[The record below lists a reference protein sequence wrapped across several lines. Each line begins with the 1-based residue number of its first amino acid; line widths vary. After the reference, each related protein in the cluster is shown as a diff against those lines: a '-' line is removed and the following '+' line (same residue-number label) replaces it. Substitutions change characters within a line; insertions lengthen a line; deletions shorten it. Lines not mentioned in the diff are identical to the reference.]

1 MKKTI
6 LNLILILTF
15 SLETRAGKV
24 KKERKHSKY
33 SPQISERETTIRKNS
48 LSRQILQQVKK
59 NKELLLELGK
69 LTRPNLISLA
79 ILMLK
84 EIDELEYQ
92 YKALKQEEKEILR
105 EIKTYKELEELSLTG
120 SMTEKK

>member
-1 MKKTI
+1 MKKII
-6 LNLILILTF
+6 LNLILIFNF

-24 KKERKHSKY
+24 NKKRKHSIHK
-33 SPQISERETTIRKNS
+33 PQISERETTLRKNS

-59 NKELLLELGK
+59 NKELLLKLGK
-69 LTRPNLISLA
+69 LTRPSLISLL

-84 EIDELEYQ
+84 EIDELENQ

-105 EIKTYKELEELSLTG
+105 EIKTYKDLEELSLTG
-120 SMTEKK
+120 SMT